1 MKAELPLEMFIWIGG
16 LAVLAFIDS
25 SIHHF
30 TLCPFNNLG
39 LGWCPG
45 CGIGRALSCLL
56 HFKLYSSFKYHWF
69 GIPALF
75 ILLFRILQLFQKF
88 RLNYN
93 LKSLK

>member
-1 MKAELPLEMFIWIGG
+1 MKSELPLEMFVWISG
-16 LAVLAFIDS
+16 LAVLAFIDP

-39 LGWCPG
+39 LDWCPG
-45 CGIGRALSCLL
+45 CGIGRSLSCLL
-56 HFKLYSSFKYHWF
+56 HFELYSSFKHHWF

-75 ILLFRILQLFQKF
+75 ILLFRIWQLFQKF
-88 RLNYN
+88 SLNYN